1 MGLELAVIPRTT
13 FAPLP
18 WKNGG
23 GMTFEAIRVPPTGDP
38 FSWRVSLAQIDSSGP
53 FSDFTGYDRNMVLL
67 RGRGIAL
74 KFEGGEHRTLRKV
87 GDWLQF
93 DGGMPVHCELLDGP
107 CTDLNLMVSKSMR
120 AAARLER
127 LGGNLQL
134 DAGHG
139 QITLIF
145 SLEDA
150 LSIDAVDG
158 DGERVRLEPWDL
170 AVLSQGSARL
180 NRIASD
186 KPAASAVFIASIS
199 Q

>member
-1 MGLELAVIPRTT
+1 MGLKLSVIPRAT
-13 FAPLP
+13 FASLP

-23 GMTFEAIRVPPTGDP
+23 GMTYEAIRLPPTGDP

-67 RGRGIAL
+67 QGRGIAL
-74 KFEGGEHRTLRKV
+74 KFKDGEHRTLRNV

-107 CTDLNLMVSKSMR
+107 CMDLNLMVSKSMR
-120 AAARLER
+120 ADARLER
-127 LGGNLQL
+127 LDGNLQL
-134 DAGHG
+134 EAGHG

-150 LSIDAVDG
+150 LSIDAG
-158 DGERVRLEPWDL
+158 GSEPVRLAPWDL

-180 NRIASD
+180 NRMAPD
-186 KPAASAVFIASIS
+186 KPAASAVFIATIT

>member
-1 MGLELAVIPRTT
+1 MGLKLSVIPRAT

-23 GMTFEAIRVPPTGDP
+23 GMTYEAIRLPPTGDP

-67 RGRGIAL
+67 QGRGIAL
-74 KFEGGEHRTLRKV
+74 KFKDGEHRTLRKV

-107 CTDLNLMVSKSMR
+107 CMDLNLMVSKSMR
-120 AAARLER
+120 AAARLEQ
-127 LGGNLQL
+127 LDGNLQL
-134 DAGHG
+134 EAGHG

-150 LSIDAVDG
+150 LSIDAG
-158 DGERVRLEPWDL
+158 DSEPVRLAPWDL
-170 AVLSQGSARL
+170 AVLPQGSARV
-180 NRIASD
+180 NRMAPD
-186 KPAASAVFIASIS
+186 KPAASAVFIATIT

>member
-1 MGLELAVIPRTT
+1 MGLGLSIIPRAS

-23 GMTFEAIRVPPTGDP
+23 GMTYEAIRLPPTGDP

-67 RGRGIAL
+67 QGRGIAL
-74 KFEGGEHRTLRKV
+74 RFDDGEQRALRRV

-93 DGGMPVHCELLDGP
+93 DGGKPVHCELLDGP
-107 CTDLNLMVSKSMR
+107 CMDLNLMVSKSMR

-127 LGGNLQL
+127 LGGNLQV
-134 DAGHG
+134 DAGRG

-150 LSIDAVDG
+150 LSIDAG
-158 DGERVRLEPWDL
+158 DGKSLRLEPWDL

-180 NRIASD
+180 NRMTPD
-186 KPAASAVFIASIS
+186 KPAASAVFIATIT

>member
-1 MGLELAVIPRTT
+1 MGLGLSIIPRAS
-13 FAPLP
+13 FVPLP

-23 GMTFEAIRVPPTGDP
+23 GMTYQAIRLPPTGDP
-38 FSWRVSLAQIDSSGP
+38 FLWRVSLAQIDSSGP

-67 RGRGIAL
+67 QGRGIAL
-74 KFEGGEHRTLRKV
+74 KFGDGEQTTLQKV
-87 GDWLQF
+87 GDWLRF
-93 DGGMPVHCELLDGP
+93 DGGVPVHCELLDGP
-107 CTDLNLMVSKSMR
+107 CMDLNLMVSKLMR

-127 LGGNLQL
+127 LGGNLQV
-134 DAGHG
+134 DAGRG

-150 LSIDAVDG
+150 LSIDAG
-158 DGERVRLEPWDL
+158 DGKSLRLEPWDL

-180 NRIASD
+180 NRMTPD
-186 KPAASAVFIASIS
+186 KPAASAVFIATIT

>member
-1 MGLELAVIPRTT
+1 MGLSIIPRAT

-23 GMTFEAIRVPPTGDP
+23 GMTYEAMRLPPTGDP
-38 FSWRVSLAQIDSSGP
+38 FLWRVSLAQIDSSGP

-74 KFEGGEHRTLRKV
+74 KFNDGEHRVLRKV

-93 DGGMPVHCELLDGP
+93 DGGIPVHCELLDGP
-107 CTDLNLMVSKSMR
+107 CMDLNLMVSKSMR

-127 LGGNLQL
+127 LGGSLWV

-139 QITLIF
+139 QTLIF

-150 LSIDAVDG
+150 LSIDAR
-158 DGERVRLEPWDL
+158 DGESVRLEPWDL

-180 NRIASD
+180 NRIAPD
-186 KPAASAVFIASIS
+186 KPAASAVFIATIS
-199 Q
+199 H